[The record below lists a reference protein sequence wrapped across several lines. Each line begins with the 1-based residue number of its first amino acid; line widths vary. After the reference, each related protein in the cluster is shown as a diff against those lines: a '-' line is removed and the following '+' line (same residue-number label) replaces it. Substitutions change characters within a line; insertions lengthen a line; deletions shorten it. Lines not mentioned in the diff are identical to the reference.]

1 MTSTKTAKPN
11 KALRALMEQ
20 HPEQTKTILD
30 SGPAVI
36 HFLNAWANV
45 YAKNPDE
52 ARAFYQELQFKA
64 IVKEEWDKRQAAQA

>member
-11 KALRALMEQ
+11 KALRALIEQ

-30 SGPAVI
+30 GGPAVI
-36 HFLNAWANV
+36 QFLNAWANV

-52 ARAFYQELQFKA
+52 ARAFYEGLQA
-64 IVKEEWDKRQAAQA
+64 ERQAAQAEASAQHA